1 MTQTPPTLRAKY
13 NKAKYAPRAGC
24 QYCNGTGEV
33 NGKAGL
39 RPCICLFVS
48 HDNIEVSL
56 KILPAALLETMG
68 IDVTAFEGVGA
79 RND

>member
-1 MTQTPPTLRAKY
+1 MTQPPPALRAKY
-13 NKAKYAPRAGC
+13 PRSRYAPRDGC

-39 RPCICLFVS
+39 KPCVCIFVS
-48 HDNIEVSL
+48 PDMVDHAM

-68 IDVTAFEGVGA
+68 IDVTAFEGVGVKS
-79 RND
+79 D